1 MAVTPTLAPAQV
13 QPVSAPEA
21 PAPAL
26 PDPDWNW
33 WHLPRRGDTDPDTA
47 RQARTLRI
55 RWRLEH
61 PAAWQ
66 AEIESL
72 SHYQPEYPYDEGY
85 EYDEDFTTDP
95 NYGSDAAVLTYDPEG
110 FVTAE
115 PPLHGFGRTM
125 CQIDLEQHLQTLGWA
140 LHQEPHVYFPAAAGR
155 RLGLRTPGGKDQQ
168 VVKPD
173 LAVVPAD
180 SPAFN
185 SGNLWLGRD
194 DPAPL
199 LIIEFLWP
207 TSTRRDRE
215 DKQRLYAYFGVRE
228 YAVCDLGAAPHKL
241 ESVRTPGLDL
251 YRLRDDGAY
260 AHVPAHV
267 DAETPVPG
275 TAAASAVLGVPLR
288 LYPTAPGS
296 RPRLQWRDPVQ
307 DRWRD
312 HDADHEHRL
321 RETRVR
327 SYAEGHAKGHAEGRA
342 EARLELTLQVLDRV
356 LPADADRAGL
366 ARHWTAHGVPD
377 NVVELIF
384 AVRAEPDRWRE
395 LLDMPPP
402 LGSPAATA
410 APIQT

>member
-1 MAVTPTLAPAQV
+1 M
-13 QPVSAPEA
+13 
-21 PAPAL
+21 
-26 PDPDWNW
+26 
-33 WHLPRRGDTDPDTA
+33 
-47 RQARTLRI
+47 
-55 RWRLEH
+55 
-61 PAAWQ
+61 
-66 AEIESL
+66 
-72 SHYQPEYPYDEGY
+72 
-85 EYDEDFTTDP
+85 
-95 NYGSDAAVLTYDPEG
+95 
-110 FVTAE
+110 
-115 PPLHGFGRTM
+115 
-125 CQIDLEQHLQTLGWA
+125 
-140 LHQEPHVYFPAAAGR
+140 
-155 RLGLRTPGGKDQQ
+155 
-168 VVKPD
+168 KPD

-241 ESVRTPGLDL
+241 ESVRTPGMDL

-267 DAETPVPG
+267 DAETPVHG
-275 TAAASAVLGVPLR
+275 TAAASAVLGVFLR

-327 SYAEGHAKGHAEGRA
+327 SYAEGHAKGHAEGRAEGYAEGRAKGRA